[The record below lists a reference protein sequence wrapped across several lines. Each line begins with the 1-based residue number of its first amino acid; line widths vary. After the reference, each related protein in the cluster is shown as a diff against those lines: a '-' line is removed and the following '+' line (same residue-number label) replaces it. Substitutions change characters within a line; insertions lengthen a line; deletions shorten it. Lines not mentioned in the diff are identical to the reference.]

1 MYANHRANTTA
12 STRSSTDWAAMPR
25 ETDSQPTPMTRHA
38 LVVLNPGAGSADID
52 SVRHVLAHTL
62 GEHSWTYDVHE
73 ITGDDDVAAVVR
85 AACERGIELV
95 IAAGGDGTVSSVVN
109 GLWQAN
115 ACLGIVPL
123 GTGNILARALA
134 IPDTPEQAMQ
144 LIVGAHAVQ
153 PLDAMRV
160 ADQTFVLN
168 VSVGLS
174 ARAMRD
180 TRSEHKRRF
189 GILAYVWTI
198 ARDLVQLQPR
208 HFNLTVDGRQVQVR
222 ASEILVANGTFL
234 QEPPFPYGPPAG
246 FNDQQLDIY
255 ILTARTYT
263 DYLRLLWGLL
273 RRSAKR
279 QAELRTLRFRTS
291 ITIDA
296 LGRPQPVQADGD
308 WIGQTPVTLELAPS
322 AIHLIVPPRV

>member
-1 MYANHRANTTA
+1 MYDNHRANTIA
-12 STRSSTDWAAMPR
+12 STRSSTNSASVPH
-25 ETDSQPTPMTRHA
+25 ESDSQPTPMTKQA
-38 LVVLNPGAGSADID
+38 LVVLNRSAGSAAID
-52 SVRHVLAHTL
+52 SLHQVLAHTL
-62 GEHSWTYDVHE
+62 GEHSWTYDVYE

-85 AACERGIELV
+85 AACNRGIELV

-109 GLWQAN
+109 GLWQTN
-115 ACLGIVPL
+115 ACLGILPL
-123 GTGNILARALA
+123 GTGNILARAMA
-134 IPDTPEQAMQ
+134 IPSTPEEAMQ

-153 PLDAMRV
+153 PLDAMRI

-180 TRSEHKRRF
+180 TRSEHKRLF
-189 GILAYVWTI
+189 GILAYAWTI

-208 HFNLTVDGRQVQVR
+208 HFNLTVDGHQVQVR

-234 QEPPFPYGPPAG
+234 QKPPFPYGSPEG
-246 FNDQQLDIY
+246 FNDQQLDVY
-255 ILTARTYT
+255 ILTAHTLG

-308 WIGQTPVTLELAPS
+308 SIGQTPVTLELAPS
-322 AIHLIVPPRV
+322 AIRLIVPPRV